1 MRPILKRSGMAAA
14 LMVITLPLAAHHGN
28 LAIFDVDRNI
38 TLQGVVTKFEWTN
51 PHVYIQLET
60 ENDAEEGV
68 VWIIQASSTGFLS
81 KLGWSPRSLAPGDQV
96 IVAAH
101 PTKNSDRQTALA
113 DSVLKEDGTLLSI
126 RGQSADRALASAE
139 LIVADPP
146 TPIVANDL
154 SGRWLT
160 RWDSDVASQ
169 FNQPETSWVLTD
181 KGIAGVESYD
191 GSVNPAKDCIA
202 EPVPHVMIWQNLTSI
217 KIGREVTLI
226 RRERSADR
234 TVYMNTDSH
243 DGAPYTI
250 LGHSIGWWED
260 DVLVVDTAR
269 FADHRRGNA
278 WGLPSGQKKH
288 LVERFELSPDRTS
301 LNYTFRLEDP
311 EYLAESVTGTL
322 ELIYRPDLPM
332 VDEPCDPVSARRYL
346 E

>member
-68 VWIIQASSTGFLS
+68 VWVIQASSTGFLS

-126 RGQSADRALASAE
+126 RSETRDEDRAPADVE
-139 LIVADPP
+139 LIVVDLP

-160 RWDSDVASQ
+160 RWDPDVGSQ
-169 FNQPETSWVLTD
+169 TLRPQTSWVLTD
-181 KGIAGVESYD
+181 KGIAGVESYVV
-191 GSVNPAKDCIA
+191 SVIQAKYCI
-202 EPVPHVMIWQNLTSI
+202 S
-217 KIGREVTLI
+217 
-226 RRERSADR
+226 
-234 TVYMNTDSH
+234 
-243 DGAPYTI
+243 
-250 LGHSIGWWED
+250 
-260 DVLVVDTAR
+260 
-269 FADHRRGNA
+269 
-278 WGLPSGQKKH
+278 
-288 LVERFELSPDRTS
+288 
-301 LNYTFRLEDP
+301 
-311 EYLAESVTGTL
+311 
-322 ELIYRPDLPM
+322 
-332 VDEPCDPVSARRYL
+332 
-346 E
+346 